1 MVRVGNGKGV
11 RIPKRLRDEAGLNDK
26 VAMTVQGRAIVI
38 RPAGYKVRQGWA
50 EQYDKALRENP
61 EPETAWPDDMGTVY
75 DKEWTW

>member
-1 MVRVGNGKGV
+1 
-11 RIPKRLRDEAGLNDK
+11 
-26 VAMTVQGRAIVI
+26 MTVQGRAIVI